1 VNEHPAPELFAAYA
15 LHALDQDEMREAEK
29 AISAHLPDCEECRGT
44 LEGFLAVVGEI
55 ALAAPPREP
64 PRLLWSRI
72 HREVTPRRRQPVR
85 LWALTTAAAVVVAGL
100 SLYGLHLQNR
110 VGRAEDRQARTTEV
124 LSAVS
129 DPQHQ
134 LVTLSPTQERP
145 GAAIHLAATFVPG
158 RSGLYLFGS
167 MPPPHPH
174 RVYQVW
180 LMQGSRY
187 SSGGTFEPERTHVLV
202 RIEVDPGPYDSLLIT
217 EEPQEGSTTPSEHHV
232 VSASL

>member
-1 VNEHPAPELFAAYA
+1 MADRRGAEYPPRHGEDANPGGDAQAPARSHGARRVNEHPAPELLAAYA

-100 SLYGLHLQNR
+100 SLYGLHLQNK
-110 VGRAEDRQARTTEV
+110 VGPAEDRPARTTEG
-124 LSAVS
+124 LRAGS
-129 DPQHQ
+129 DPPHQ
-134 LVTLSPTQERP
+134 P
-145 GAAIHLAATFVPG
+145 G
-158 RSGLYLFGS
+158 
-167 MPPPHPH
+167 
-174 RVYQVW
+174 
-180 LMQGSRY
+180 
-187 SSGGTFEPERTHVLV
+187 
-202 RIEVDPGPYDSLLIT
+202 
-217 EEPQEGSTTPSEHHV
+217 TPSP
-232 VSASL
+232 AQGPPRGGLPP